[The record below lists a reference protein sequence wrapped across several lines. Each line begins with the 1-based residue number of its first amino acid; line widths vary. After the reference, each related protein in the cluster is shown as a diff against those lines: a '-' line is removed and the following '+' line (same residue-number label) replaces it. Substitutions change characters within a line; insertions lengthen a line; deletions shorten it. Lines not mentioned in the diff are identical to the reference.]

1 MQDAKQSKN
10 ITIRPLILLISLAGF
25 LTVYFTGL
33 ARSQSLTWVS
43 VSSAAALVLL
53 LTAGLVIE
61 QLLNRQGQDDEPA
74 AIYEPMDD
82 RSGGQHPG

>member
-10 ITIRPLILLISLAGF
+10 VTIRPLILLISLAGF
-25 LTVYFTGL
+25 LTVYLTGL

-43 VSSAAALVLL
+43 VSSTAALVLL

-61 QLLNRQGQDDEPA
+61 QLLNRQVQDDEPA

-82 RSGGQHPG
+82 RSSEQRPD